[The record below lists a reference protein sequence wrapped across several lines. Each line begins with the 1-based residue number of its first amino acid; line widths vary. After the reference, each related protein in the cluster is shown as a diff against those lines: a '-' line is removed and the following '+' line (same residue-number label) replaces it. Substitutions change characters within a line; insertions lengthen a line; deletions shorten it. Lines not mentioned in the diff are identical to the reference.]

1 MRIFLMVAAVL
12 IGLANATLYSLIG
25 NNTFDNLFE
34 WQRDPWS
41 LYLLYASCAVFV
53 GLLISAGL
61 LKFGQKVMKEGF
73 FARYG
78 LMVLAISIGGAVLA
92 VYPDHRHLPVR
103 RRCPGAKANLRG
115 LLHARHGHHPWSDA
129 RGDRRRSTRPTPLL
143 APRPV
148 SGSEARRG
156 PWLHACQHGFAPVSI
171 QAPLL
176 VERFVRARLVGLAL
190 RALESLL
197 DARSARRT
205 RRRAEAPADVLRQLV
220 HKLP

>member
-25 NNTFDNLFE
+25 NNTFDNLFA

-61 LKFGQKVMKEGF
+61 LKFGQEVMKEGF

-92 VYPDHRHLPVR
+92 VYLTTVTFLFDEDALAPKRISEVSYTLAMVTI
-103 RRCPGAKANLRG
+103 PGAMLGAIEGVVLAIPLSWLLG
-115 LLHARHGHHPWSDA
+115 LFGK
-129 RGDRRRSTRPTPLL
+129 RPPD
-143 APRPV
+143 
-148 SGSEARRG
+148 G
-156 PWLHACQHGFAPVSI
+156 
-171 QAPLL
+171 
-176 VERFVRARLVGLAL
+176 
-190 RALESLL
+190 
-197 DARSARRT
+197 
-205 RRRAEAPADVLRQLV
+205 
-220 HKLP
+220 